1 MKKTLIYTTTV
12 FALATTAFFSLSH
25 ASAKE
30 TNIDNNLQYPANS
43 WRLVKHTFRLN
54 IPQNNNPLSQL
65 IIETP
70 STVAVSNNIDVFD
83 ANGQKINTNI
93 SVNGKQIIIDFP
105 EKVISNT
112 KLLVNFNQ
120 VQQPVTGPP
129 SIYRF
134 SAKVVGSDID
144 ISVGVAQFP
153 TF

>member
-1 MKKTLIYTTTV
+1 MKKTLIYTGTV
-12 FALATTAFFSLSH
+12 FALATTAFISFSH

-30 TNIDNNLQYPANS
+30 TNIENNLQYPTNS

-54 IPQNNNPLSQL
+54 ILQKNNALSQL

-70 STVAVSNNIDVFD
+70 STVAVSDDIDVFD
-83 ANGQKINTNI
+83 PNGQKINTNI

-112 KLLVNFNQ
+112 KLLVSFNQ
-120 VQQPVTGPP
+120 VQQPVTGPA
-129 SIYRF
+129 SVYHF
-134 SAKVVGSDID
+134 SVKVVGSEIE
-144 ISVGVAQFP
+144 IPVGIAQFP

>member
-1 MKKTLIYTTTV
+1 MKKTLIYTSTV
-12 FALATTAFFSLSH
+12 VALATTAFISLSH
-25 ASAKE
+25 VNAKE

-54 IPQNNNPLSQL
+54 IPQNNNTLAQL

-93 SVNGKQIIIDFP
+93 SVNGKDIIIDFP
-105 EKVISNT
+105 EKVISST

-120 VQQPVTGPP
+120 VQQPVTGPA
-129 SIYRF
+129 SVYHF
-134 SAKVVGSDID
+134 SAKVVGSEIE
-144 ISVGVAQFP
+144 IPVGTAQFP

>member
-1 MKKTLIYTTTV
+1 MKKTLIYTSTV
-12 FALATTAFFSLSH
+12 VALATTAFISLSH
-25 ASAKE
+25 VNAKE

-54 IPQNNNPLSQL
+54 IPQNNNTLAQL

-129 SIYRF
+129 SVYHF
-134 SAKVVGSDID
+134 SAKVVGSEIE
-144 ISVGVAQFP
+144 IPVGVAQFP

>member
-1 MKKTLIYTTTV
+1 MKKTLIHTGTV
-12 FALATTAFFSLSH
+12 FALATTAFISFSH

-30 TNIDNNLQYPANS
+30 TIIENNLQYPTNS
-43 WRLVKHTFRLN
+43 WRLVKHTFRLK
-54 IPQNNNPLSQL
+54 IPQNNNALSQL

-70 STVAVSNNIDVFD
+70 STVAVSNDIDVFD
-83 ANGQKINTNI
+83 VNDQKINTNI

-120 VQQPVTGPP
+120 VQQPVTGPA
-129 SIYRF
+129 SVYHF
-134 SAKVVGSDID
+134 SAKVVGSEIE
-144 ISVGVAQFP
+144 IPIGIAQFP